1 MTFGGGASSTLRAL
15 FSVHESHRVE
25 RLAAAL
31 AGLFDDPRGGPL
43 EPEAV
48 VVPGRG
54 MSVWL
59 SMELSKALGVWA
71 APFSYPR
78 ALVERVAR
86 AALGEGVLGPEPL
99 GAGLIEWCVHA
110 TLPTLLDQPEFERLH
125 RYLEGDEHGVRLAEL
140 SGRIATVF
148 DQYLTYRPLWIRAW
162 EGGGIATAPEDERW
176 QAILWQRMAA
186 RLRCKHVAHVE
197 QALLARLADPRPI
210 AGLPPRV
217 SLFGL
222 STLPPLYVR
231 VLVAL
236 SRHVDVHL
244 FRFAPAPGPRDAAE
258 PFGTF
263 GSAGEELRSVLDATL
278 EHQGIKAERVRDFEE
293 PARSTLLGALQRRLT
308 DPTAEPPT
316 RVVLEPPG
324 DASVSVHSCH
334 GPMREVEVL
343 HDQLLALLTRDV
355 DPIAPEDVAVLVPN
369 LEAYAPLI
377 EAVFR
382 RDPGDPRFVP
392 FRVADRSARRESA
405 GFDAFLRVL
414 GLVRGRVT
422 AADVSD
428 LLALDAV
435 RARLGVDAHG
445 VDRLRQWI
453 VDSGIRF
460 GLDGAHL
467 ASLGLPSVGGQTW
480 EFGLRRLLLGY
491 AMPSEGRRTFGD
503 VLGHDEVEGK
513 DAALLGLLAELV
525 RSLGATLR
533 DFETPRALPE
543 WTVALGALAHEL
555 FGEDAEGAREIAAIH
570 GAIDGLGRVAAAAG
584 FAGALDAS
592 VIHRLLERQADE
604 LGSERGFLSGG
615 VTFSAMVP
623 MRSIPFRVVALLGM
637 NDGDFPR
644 SPRPVEFDLMQ
655 SGRLAREEGDRSPRE
670 DDRQLFLETLFAA
683 KERLIVTYSGMSVRD
698 NRHVPPS
705 IALGELVDA
714 LAGSA
719 GAEGQAARRG
729 ALVVEHK
736 LQAYSP
742 AYFDGR
748 DPRLFSYRSE
758 YELAASSLLE
768 KGRDPRPFLDARG
781 LEPFPRPQSLEL
793 DEFIRFWKSPA
804 TYLLNRRLGIYL
816 RDRRPELQIREP
828 LELDNLGSWAI
839 ATALLGEL
847 LVEPDTN
854 VALERVGQKLRAS
867 GRLPVGGWGQALL
880 EELLPL
886 CLALAAEVR
895 EHRGVGNEE
904 TTLPLDV
911 PLGGSRLV
919 GSLGGIFGG
928 RLVLHRYSTL
938 GPYWKLEL
946 WLRHLA
952 LSASGQALGPSV
964 RIGRDGSKVAIVKLA
979 PLEPSAAVR
988 ELEALVE
995 LYLRGQSRP
1004 LPFLPVDSFDYYEKL
1019 HPTPSK
1025 KQRKPKEPASPR
1037 AAIASVAGNYE
1048 REGMKYDP
1056 HPDRA
1061 FDARLPPFDPGF
1073 DLGDRRV
1080 EDTEF
1085 HTLAERIFAP
1095 YRGQLLLEGE

>member
-1 MTFGGGASSTLRAL
+1 MTKFTI
-15 FSVHESHRVE
+15 HESHRVE
-25 RLAAAL
+25 RLAEAL
-31 AGLFDDPRGGPL
+31 AQLFDDPRGGPL

-59 SMELSKALGVWA
+59 SMELSKTLGVWA

-86 AALGEGVLGPEPL
+86 AALGEGALGPEPL
-99 GAGLIEWCVHA
+99 GVGLIEWCVHA
-110 TLPTLLDQPEFERLH
+110 TLPTLLDQPAFSRLRH
-125 RYLEGDEHGVRLAEL
+125 YLEGDEHGVRLAEV
-140 SGRIATVF
+140 SARIATVF

-162 EGGGIATAPEDERW
+162 EGGGFATAPEGERW
-176 QAILWQRMAA
+176 QAILWQRVAT

-197 QALLARLADPRPI
+197 EPLLARLADRRPI

-244 FRFAPAPGPRDAAE
+244 FRFAPSVSSRAVTE
-258 PFGTF
+258 PFGTY
-263 GSAGEELRSVLDATL
+263 GVAGAELRTVLEATL
-278 EHQGIKAERVRDFEE
+278 DRQGIDAVRARHFDE
-293 PARSTLLGALQRRLT
+293 PPLSTLLGALQRRLV
-308 DPTAEPPT
+308 DATAELPS
-316 RVVLEPPG
+316 RVPLEPAG
-324 DASVSVHSCH
+324 DASISVHSCH

-343 HDQLLALLTRDV
+343 HDQLLALLTRER
-355 DPIAPEDVAVLVPN
+355 DPVAPEDVVVLVSN
-369 LEAYAPLI
+369 VEAYASLI

-382 RDPGDPRFVP
+382 RDPSDPRFIP

-414 GLVRGRVT
+414 ALVRGRVT

-428 LLALDAV
+428 LLSLDSV
-435 RARLGVDAHG
+435 RARLGVDAQG

-453 VDSGIRF
+453 VESGIRW

-467 ASLGLPSVGGQTW
+467 ASLGLPKEGGQTW

-491 AMPSEGRRTFGD
+491 AMPSRDTRTFGG
-503 VLGHDEVEGK
+503 VLGYDEVEGK
-513 DAALLGLLAELV
+513 DAALLGVLAELV
-525 RSLGATLR
+525 RSLGVTLR

-543 WTVALGALAHEL
+543 WTVALGALAREL
-555 FGEDAEGAREIAAIH
+555 FGEDAEGAREIAGIH
-570 GAIDGLGRVAAAAG
+570 KAIDGLGRVAAAAG
-584 FAGALDAS
+584 FAGKLDAS
-592 VIHRLLERQADE
+592 VVYRLLERQADE

-644 SPRPVEFDLMQ
+644 SPRPAEFDLMQ
-655 SGRLAREEGDRSPRE
+655 SGVFAREEGDRSPRD

-705 IALGELVDA
+705 IALGELLEA
-714 LAGSA
+714 LTGAG
-719 GAEGQAARRG
+719 GAEGQAARQS

-758 YELAASSLLE
+758 YERAAESLLE
-768 KGRDPRPFLDARG
+768 EGRDPRPFLDAKG
-781 LEPFPRPQSLEL
+781 LDPFPLPPKLEL
-793 DEFIRFWKSPA
+793 GDLLRFWKSPA

-816 RDRRPELQIREP
+816 RDRRPPLAIREP
-828 LELDNLGSWAI
+828 LELDNLASWAI
-839 ATALLGEL
+839 ATPLMEEL

-854 VALERVGQKLRAS
+854 VALVQVARKLRAS

-880 EELLPL
+880 EAMLPV
-886 CLALAAEVR
+886 CLEIVAQVV

-904 TTLPLDV
+904 TTVPLDV
-911 PLGGSRLV
+911 PVAGSRLV
-919 GSLGGIFGG
+919 GNLGGLFGG
-928 RLVLHRYSTL
+928 RLVLHRYSTVR
-938 GPYWKLEL
+938 PYRKLEL
-946 WLRHLA
+946 WLQHLA
-952 LSASGQALGPSV
+952 LCAAGLGRGPSV
-964 RIGRDGSKVAIVKLA
+964 RIGRDGDKVRVVKLS
-979 PLEPSAAVR
+979 PLEPAAAVR
-988 ELEALVE
+988 ELEGFVE
-995 LYLRGQSRP
+995 LYVRGQSRP
-1004 LPFLPVDSFDYYEKL
+1004 LPFLPEESFGYYDKL
-1019 HPTPSK
+1019 HPAPTKRKSAPATP
-1025 KQRKPKEPASPR
+1025 RT
-1037 AAIASVAGNYE
+1037 AIASVTSSYE

-1061 FDARLPPFDPGF
+1061 FDARLPPFDAKF
-1073 DLGDRRV
+1073 DLGERAI

-1085 HTLAERIFAP
+1085 HALAERICAP
-1095 YRGQLLLEGE
+1095 YAAHLVVDPR

>member
-1 MTFGGGASSTLRAL
+1 MSTFTI
-15 FSVHESHRVE
+15 HESHRVD

-31 AGLFDDPRGGPL
+31 ARLFDEPRGGPL
-43 EPEAV
+43 DPEAV

-71 APFSYPR
+71 APFAYPR

-86 AALGEGVLGPEPL
+86 AALGENALGPEPL

-110 TLPTLLDQPEFERLH
+110 TLPTLLDQPEFARIRH
-125 RYLEGDEHGVRLAEL
+125 YLAGDEHGVRLAEL

-162 EGGGIATAPEDERW
+162 EGGGIATAPEGERW
-176 QAILWQRMAA
+176 QAILWQRVAS

-197 QALLARLADPRPI
+197 PQLLARLADPRPI

-244 FRFAPAPGPRDAAE
+244 FRFTPAASKRDAAE
-258 PFGTF
+258 PFGAF
-263 GSAGEELRSVLDATL
+263 GVAGEELGGVLAATL
-278 EHQGIKAERVRDFEE
+278 EHQGIEPLRAPELEE
-293 PARSTLLGALQRRLT
+293 APGTTLLGALQTRLR
-308 DPTAEPPT
+308 DPSAPHPSKQP
-316 RVVLEPPG
+316 LEP
-324 DASVSVHSCH
+324 ALRESLLVHSCH

-343 HDQLLALLTRDV
+343 HDQLLALLTRAE
-355 DPIAPEDVAVLVPN
+355 DPIAPEDVAVLVPDI
-369 LEAYAPLI
+369 EAYAPLV

-382 RDPGDPRFVP
+382 REPGDDRHVP
-392 FRVADRSARRESA
+392 FRVADRSARRESP

-414 GLVRGRVT
+414 ALVRGRVT

-428 LLALDAV
+428 LLSLDAV
-435 RARLGVDAHG
+435 RLRLGLDAQS

-453 VDSGIRF
+453 LDSGIRW

-467 ASLGLPSVGGQTW
+467 ASLGLPADGGQTW
-480 EFGLRRLLLGY
+480 EFGLQRLLLGF
-491 AMPSEGRRTFGD
+491 ALPSAGRRSFRG

-513 DAALLGLLAELV
+513 DAALLGVLAELV

-543 WTVALGALAHEL
+543 WTLALGTLAREL
-555 FGEDAEGAREIAAIH
+555 FGEDGDAAREIAAIH
-570 GAIDGLGRVAAAAG
+570 QAIDTIGRTAAAAG
-584 FAGALDAS
+584 FAGEVDAS
-592 VIHRLLERQADE
+592 VVHLLLERQADQ
-604 LGSERGFLSGG
+604 LGAERGFLSGG

-655 SGRLAREEGDRSPRE
+655 SGRLVREEGDRSPRD

-698 NRHVPPS
+698 NRTVPPS
-705 IALGELVDA
+705 IALGELVEA
-714 LAGSA
+714 VVGPASA
-719 GAEGQAARRG
+719 PGHAERLRS
-729 ALVVEHK
+729 LVVEHK

-742 AYFDGR
+742 AYFDRR
-748 DPRLFSYRSE
+748 DPRLFSYRAE
-758 YELAASSLLE
+758 YERAAESLLE
-768 KGRDPRPFLDARG
+768 KGRDARPFLDARA
-781 LEPFPRPQSLEL
+781 LPPFSLPPKLEL
-793 DEFIRFWKSPA
+793 EDLLRFWKSPP

-816 RDRRPELQIREP
+816 KDRRPELQIREP
-828 LELDNLGSWAI
+828 LELDGLGMWTVATPLMEELI
-839 ATALLGEL
+839 A
-847 LVEPDTN
+847 EPDTN
-854 VALERVGQKLRAS
+854 LALERAGRKLRAT

-880 EELLPL
+880 EECLPL
-886 CLALAAEVR
+886 CQDLSRLVR
-895 EHRGVGNEE
+895 EHRGGLAEE
-904 TTLPLDV
+904 AARAIQV
-911 PLGGSRLV
+911 PLAGTTLV
-919 GSLGGIFGG
+919 GSLGCLFGG
-928 RLVLHRYSTL
+928 RLVLYGYSSISAK
-938 GPYWKLEL
+938 WQLEL

-952 LSASGQALGPSV
+952 LCAAGIGTAESSV
-964 RIGRDGSKVAIVKLA
+964 RVGRDEKKRAAVLKLVPLA
-979 PLEPSAAVR
+979 PDVARRHLD
-988 ELEALVE
+988 ALVT
-995 LYLRGQSRP
+995 LYVEGQSRP
-1004 LPFLPVDSFDYYEKL
+1004 LPFLPEESLDYAERVESEK
-1019 HPTPSK
+1019 
-1025 KQRKPKEPASPR
+1025 EGASPR
-1037 AAIASVAGNYE
+1037 VAIANVAGAYE
-1048 REGMKYDP
+1048 REGFARDP
-1056 HPDRA
+1056 HPQRA
-1061 FDARLPPFDPGF
+1061 FDARQPPFDAKF
-1073 DLGDRRV
+1073 DLGERRV

-1085 HTLAERIFAP
+1085 HALAARVFAP
-1095 YRGQLLLEGE
+1095 YREAAELEVR